1 MGKRVSMSI
10 RSSRLPFN
18 GDEALV
24 DGGHVPG
31 EEPEPAVKR
40 LPGLGGVPQVAH
52 EHIPPVGGNLQQRHH
67 HHEEDYD

>member
-1 MGKRVSMSI
+1 MSI

-52 EHIPPVGGNLQQRHH
+52 EHIPPVGGNL
-67 HHEEDYD
+67 